1 MISRAK
7 LRGKVLDKDC
17 KTAHTTS
24 HEYGLEDDRAF
35 CYGLVDLS
43 NDELLEKCKICKA
56 YIDNSEPYT
65 QTNGERMNKQ

>member
-1 MISRAK
+1 MINRKK
-7 LRGKVLDKDC
+7 LRGKELDKDC
-17 KTAHTTS
+17 KKAHTE
-24 HEYGLEDDRAF
+24 HDLRHDKMF
-35 CYGLVDLS
+35 CLGLVDLS